1 MIDTL
6 DPYPL
11 GYFITWTTYGT
22 RLHGDGRGSV
32 DRRHNVFCE
41 PFLAPSPEFEAFHQR
56 RLLQRPYRLG
66 RMQRKIVL
74 QSLVETCE
82 FCDWILLAAHVRLL
96 HIHSVVQ
103 ATCHPKKILNKFKMM
118 ASRRLNESGLEPHG
132 RKRWTRRGS
141 TRYLWVPE
149 GISRAIAYT
158 LEEQGQPF
166 ETYERPGWNA
176 MFF

>member
-6 DPYPL
+6 NPYPL

-32 DRRHNVFCE
+32 DRRHNVFGE
-41 PFLAPSPEFEAFHQR
+41 PFLPPSPEFEAFHQR

-66 RMQRKIVL
+66 GKQRKIVL
-74 QSLVETCE
+74 QSLIETSE
-82 FCDWILLAAHVRLL
+82 FCDWTLLAAHVRLF
-96 HIHSVVQ
+96 HVHSVVQ
-103 ATCHPKKILNKFKMM
+103 AACHPMKILSKFKLM
-118 ASRRLNESGLEPHG
+118 ASRRLNESELDAAG

-141 TRYLWVPE
+141 ARYLWVPE
-149 GISRAIAYT
+149 GISRAIEYT
-158 LEEQGQPF
+158 LKDQGKPL

-176 MFF
+176 IFF